1 MSGYTKYFENVGKTC
16 IFKLK
21 IMWDKYDKV
30 CDVIEDKLGI
40 KFHSEPVYEYEYLK
54 VKVREFD
61 GVIKTNFLGNDVPKE
76 NMPYTC
82 IACITID
89 SALRIDKKNRLQV
102 YLEQC
107 KYRVKKTQMFR
118 FINTELKS
126 DSESSDSDSEKV
138 DNKLMTKLKS
148 HSDNDSE

>member
-61 GVIKTNFLGNDVPKE
+61 GVIKANFLGNDMPKE
-76 NMPYTC
+76 NMYLL
-82 IACITID
+82 
-89 SALRIDKKNRLQV
+89 ALLA
-102 YLEQC
+102 
-107 KYRVKKTQMFR
+107 
-118 FINTELKS
+118 
-126 DSESSDSDSEKV
+126 
-138 DNKLMTKLKS
+138 
-148 HSDNDSE
+148 